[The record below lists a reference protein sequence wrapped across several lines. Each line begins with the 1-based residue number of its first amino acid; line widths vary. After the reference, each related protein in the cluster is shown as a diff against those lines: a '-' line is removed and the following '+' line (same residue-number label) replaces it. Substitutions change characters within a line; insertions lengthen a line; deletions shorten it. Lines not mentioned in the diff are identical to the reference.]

1 MSRNELE
8 VRRDSLDELTV
19 RDFGIIEEIT
29 WRPGPGLNVITGE
42 TGAGKSIVV
51 DAVEALLLGQA
62 KPDDIRHGSE
72 GANVEAVFHLS
83 GEDAGL
89 PLCERLADKGLAC
102 AADGLLLTCDFPR
115 RGRTTPRIN
124 RQAVPRSLL
133 REVGAALVDIHGQS
147 QHLSLLNEEFHLDF
161 LDAYAHSRDARR
173 EFAASA
179 TELHRIENEIE
190 NLARSEQALARQA
203 ELLGFQVEEI
213 KRAKLIAGED
223 EALEKELTKLAGAE
237 KLKAASY
244 EVYRAVYGDESAGA
258 SISAVDRLGQALPM
272 LRQMTETD
280 PALKVQ
286 LAMLEEALSGLEE
299 LAREVL
305 AYGEELSYDPRR
317 IEEVQERLELIRGLK
332 RKYGGSIESVLA
344 YLEKASQD
352 LAGLAS
358 SGERR
363 EQLAA
368 ERERLRREMG
378 ALAEKLSDKRQKAA
392 KKLAAAVKKELADLG
407 MARVDFTVSISRMT
421 SPEGIPLPDGAT
433 YHYRSSGIDEVVFV
447 ASTNPGEPAKPLD
460 KIASTGEISRFM
472 LALKT
477 ALAGADAVPIL
488 IFDEIDIGVG
498 GRSGEVIGRK
508 LWKLSRSHQVV
519 CVTHLPQIAAFADAH
534 FSVTKRTAGART
546 TSSIAALEGEA
557 RLNELAVMI
566 GGMKYTEASLNAA
579 KEMVKAAEEW
589 KRSSNLKSQILKP

>member
-1 MSRNELE
+1 MSRNEPE
-8 VRRDSLDELTV
+8 ERRDLLDELTV

-29 WRPGPGLNVITGE
+29 WRPAPGLNVITGE

-62 KPDDIRHGSE
+62 RSDDIRHGSE
-72 GANVEAVFHLS
+72 AASVEAVFRIS
-83 GEDAGL
+83 GTEAGT
-89 PLCERLADKGLAC
+89 PLRELLAQKGLAC
-102 AADGLLLTCDFPR
+102 RENGLLLTCDFPR

-133 REVGAALVDIHGQS
+133 RDVGAALVDIHGQS

-161 LDAYAHSRDARR
+161 LDAYAHSRDTRH
-173 EFAASA
+173 EFAAGA
-179 TELHRIENEIE
+179 ADLHRVESEIE
-190 NLARSEQALARQA
+190 FLTRSEQELARQA
-203 ELLGFQVEEI
+203 ELLGFQVDEI

-223 EALEKELTKLAGAE
+223 EALEKELTRLAAAE

-244 EVYRAVYGDESAGA
+244 EVYRAIYGDDSAGA
-258 SISAVDRLGQALPM
+258 ATSAVDRLGEALPV
-272 LRQMTETD
+272 LRQMAETD
-280 PALKVQ
+280 PALKGQ
-286 LAMLEEALSGLEE
+286 LALLEETLSGLEE

-332 RKYGGSIESVLA
+332 RKYGGSIESVQA
-344 YLEKASQD
+344 YLEKAAKD

-363 EQLAA
+363 EQLMV
-368 ERERLRREMG
+368 ERERLRQELG
-378 ALAEKLSDKRQKAA
+378 ALAEKLSAKRQKAA
-392 KKLAAAVKKELADLG
+392 TRLAAAVKKELADLG
-407 MARVDFTVSISRMT
+407 MAQVEFTVPVTRRP

-433 YHYRSSGIDEVVFV
+433 YHYRSSGVDEAVFV

-477 ALAGADAVPIL
+477 ALAGADAVPVL

-508 LWKLSRSHQVV
+508 LWKLSQSHQVV

-566 GGMKYTEASLNAA
+566 GGMGYTAASLNAA
-579 KEMVKAAEEW
+579 KELVKAAEVW
-589 KRSSNLKSQILKP
+589 KTNQ